1 LAGELNVFMVS
12 LNKELRQLWR
22 TRRMLVMAAVFLVF
36 GMGSP
41 LMAKL
46 TPQMLNAIPG
56 AEQFAELIP
65 IPTAGDAM
73 TQYIKNLSQFGFLL
87 AVLLGMGAVVG
98 EKERGIAPMI
108 LSKPMPRWAFIAGKF
123 AAQFLMYLGCLIL
136 AGLGAYY
143 YTIILFG
150 ALEFGDFALLN
161 GLLLLW
167 LLTFASLSLLG
178 STLGK
183 STAASAGIGLL
194 LCVALMLAGS
204 LPLYG
209 ALLPGGLLGWA
220 TQLGMTA
227 AGVAPVAAQ
236 EAIPAALQTGANG
249 GAAASA
255 LVIIV
260 LALILAIGIFEQQEL

>member
-1 LAGELNVFMVS
+1 
-12 LNKELRQLWR
+12 
-22 TRRMLVMAAVFLVF
+22 
-36 GMGSP
+36 
-41 LMAKL
+41 
-46 TPQMLNAIPG
+46 
-56 AEQFAELIP
+56 
-65 IPTAGDAM
+65 
-73 TQYIKNLSQFGFLL
+73 
-87 AVLLGMGAVVG
+87 
-98 EKERGIAPMI
+98 
-108 LSKPMPRWAFIAGKF
+108 
-123 AAQFLMYLGCLIL
+123 
-136 AGLGAYY
+136 
-143 YTIILFG
+143 
-150 ALEFGDFALLN
+150 
-161 GLLLLW
+161 
-167 LLTFASLSLLG
+167 LSLLG

-236 EAIPAALQTGANG
+236 EAIPAALQTATNG

-260 LALILAIGIFEQQEL
+260 LALVLAIGIFEQQEL